1 MKRILLST
9 LAVMAL
15 ASCSS
20 TPLEKAS
27 LEYKV
32 FPKIANFKYEFNLA
46 IPQAS
51 DARDSGFILDNDD
64 YFAENITKSLSNILY
79 EEIRAT
85 NGFNTVALLNNPIEF
100 NPTSSTIQN
109 VRRTVGKDAIMLT
122 QINKFN
128 ANVRKLS
135 DQDQSNF
142 VNLTVFT
149 NITYKLILTD
159 SESVIFLTTKDTTS
173 SKVVQLNDDFY
184 KSVNEIAIKNIKNN
198 IVEAKND
205 FILTTK
211 GTVNGDYKNSPA
223 EGKVLKVEKEFDRT
237 QAEKEKAAAELAK
250 EQEEARLQKIEDE
263 KAAAELAKKQE
274 EALKE
279 EPVTSAEPVTEESTA
294 NTEEPLTTEETDVEN
309 TTKANTTNIENA
321 KEETISSPE
330 TNVDEVTKADKTVT
344 TEPKK
349 TAEVKETVTTNNVEV
364 APTEVTTETATEV
377 ETNAVSTTK

>member
-237 QAEKEKAAAELAK
+237 QAEKEKAAVELAK

-263 KAAAELAKKQE
+263 KAAAE
-274 EALKE
+274 
-279 EPVTSAEPVTEESTA
+279 PVTEESTA
-294 NTEEPLTTEETDVEN
+294 NTEEPLTTEETAVES
-309 TTKANTTNIENA
+309 TIKSDTTNAESA

-330 TNVDEVTKADKTVT
+330 TNVEKVTKADKTVT

-364 APTEVTTETATEV
+364 APTEVTTETATKV